1 MSLGIDLAERG
12 YVPDVIVRLFMRR
25 LLKKRLAQDRIRS
38 TENGKSELIDE
49 MSKYWDYVRWN
60 DVALTKEHVHEAGV
74 LK

>member
-49 MSKYWDYVRWN
+49 MCESPIAINTVTRISN
-60 DVALTKEHVHEAGV
+60 ITRLQQGFFS
-74 LK
+74 